1 MIIRMAHREVALLV
15 LLGDAGVSS
24 DPYRKADVLLNRVIK
39 PLEGGNYREAQDA
52 LADFLQEWP
61 MYRIMGALVNDVMP
75 ALRRIVYADDR
86 IAELRSRNSAD
97 FGL

>member
-15 LLGDAGVSS
+15 LLGDAGKAS
-24 DPYRKADVLLNRVIK
+24 DPYRKADVLLNQVIK
-39 PLEGGNYREAQDA
+39 PLESGNYREAQDA

>member
-1 MIIRMAHREVALLV
+1 
-15 LLGDAGVSS
+15 
-24 DPYRKADVLLNRVIK
+24 
-39 PLEGGNYREAQDA
+39 
-52 LADFLQEWP
+52 